1 MDSDSSLSA
10 LALAV
15 SLAVYALASIA
26 EAATASVRRQRV
38 QALVSEGAPGATS
51 LARLQSTP
59 KRLTAVALVK
69 SASFAASLVSAAVL
83 TLTFLGTRWALV
95 SAATFAALL
104 SAGLL
109 HMLAEDIAD
118 RYGERVALAL
128 SGPMRAVAW
137 ALRPALALVD
147 LIPSLIPAGSEP
159 PRSSAPE
166 LVPTEIDLPLESPTE
181 ALDEREMRMIR
192 AVVQLD
198 QTVAREIMVPR
209 VDIVAAELGT
219 SIADLADQ
227 MATGAHSRIPIYDG
241 DLDHISGIAYARD
254 VLRQMVEAP
263 EPDNVLVDSVIRPAI
278 FIPES
283 KTLEGLLNDFQEM
296 RVHMVIVV
304 DEYGGVS
311 GLVTIEDLLEEIVGE
326 IRDEFETGDPDVESI
341 GEGEVLLDARV
352 SIDQLNELLDV
363 TVEGDGFDTVG
374 GFVYQK
380 LGKIPSPGD
389 TLTHDGLEIEVI
401 STIGRRLKRLR
412 VLRSPHQAESS
423 ESA

>member
-10 LALAV
+10 LALVV
-15 SLAVYALASIA
+15 SLAIYALASLA
-26 EAATASVRRQRV
+26 KAATASVRRERV
-38 QALVSEGAPGATS
+38 LALVSEGAPGAASLEKLQATS
-51 LARLQSTP
+51 
-59 KRLTAVALVK
+59 KGLTAVALVK
-69 SASFAASLVSAAVL
+69 NASFAASLVSAAVL

-95 SAATFAALL
+95 SATTFAALL
-104 SAGLL
+104 STGFL

-118 RYGERVALAL
+118 RYGERVALAI

-137 ALRPALALVD
+137 ALRPVLALVD
-147 LIPSLIPAGSEP
+147 LMPSLIPAGSEP
-159 PRSSAPE
+159 QRSSTPE
-166 LVPTEIDLPLESPTE
+166 LVPTEIDLPLESPAE
-181 ALDEREMRMIR
+181 PLDEREVRMIR

-227 MATGAHSRIPIYDG
+227 MATGAHSRIPVYDG

-254 VLRQMVEAP
+254 VLRQMVGEP
-263 EPDNVLVDSVIRPAI
+263 EPNNVLVDSVIRPAI

-283 KTLEGLLNDFQEM
+283 KTLEDLLNDFQQL

-326 IRDEFETGDPDVESI
+326 IQDEFETGEPDVEAI

-363 TVEGDGFDTVG
+363 TVESDGFDTVG
-374 GFVYQK
+374 GFVYHK

-401 STIGRRLKRLR
+401 STVGRRLKRLR
-412 VLRSPHQAESS
+412 VVRSSPQTDSS